1 MSYAANVIR
10 AAKQNRGAVMSMDL
24 QEVESQPGYLRVVV
38 SGAFDVHFA
47 IDLTPRIFDACATHR
62 ASKLLIDGRTVT
74 GTMTITERYMYAD
87 NFANQYTARRIAGSF
102 RRLQVAVVGS
112 HEIVDPLRF
121 GEKIL
126 TMRGMHAKVLT
137 DFDRALTWLGTAPP
151 PDDDTELPII
161 SRDRS
166 RMP

>member
-1 MSYAANVIR
+1 
-10 AAKQNRGAVMSMDL
+10 MSMDL
-24 QEVESQPGYLRVVV
+24 LEVEPQPDYLKVVV
-38 SGAFDVHFA
+38 SGAFDLHLA
-47 IDLTPRIFDACATHR
+47 IDLTPQIFDACVAHR

-74 GTMTITERYMYAD
+74 GTMTITERYIYAD

-102 RRLQVAVVGS
+102 KRLQIAVVGS

-137 DFDRALTWLGTAPP
+137 DFDRALTWLGTGPL

>member
-1 MSYAANVIR
+1 
-10 AAKQNRGAVMSMDL
+10 MSMEL
-24 QEVESQPGYLRVVV
+24 LEVEPQPDYLKVVV
-38 SGAFDVHFA
+38 SGAFDLHLA
-47 IDLTPRIFDACATHR
+47 IDLTPQIFDACVAHR

-74 GTMTITERYMYAD
+74 GTMTITERYIYAD

-102 RRLQVAVVGS
+102 KRLQIAVVGS

-137 DFDRALTWLGTAPP
+137 DFDRALTWLGMALAPE
-151 PDDDTELPII
+151 DDTELPII
-161 SRDRS
+161 SRD
-166 RMP
+166 

>member
-1 MSYAANVIR
+1 
-10 AAKQNRGAVMSMDL
+10 MSMDL

-38 SGAFDVHFA
+38 SGAFDLHFA
-47 IDLTPRIFDACATHR
+47 IDLTPRIFDTCATHR

-151 PDDDTELPII
+151 PDYDTELPII
-161 SRDRS
+161 SRD
-166 RMP
+166 

>member
-1 MSYAANVIR
+1 
-10 AAKQNRGAVMSMDL
+10 MSMEL
-24 QEVESQPGYLRVVV
+24 QEVEPQPGYLKVVV
-38 SGAFDVHFA
+38 SGAFDLHLA
-47 IDLTPRIFDACATHR
+47 IGLTPRIFDACVAHR

-74 GTMTITERYMYAD
+74 GTMTITDRYIYAD

-102 RRLQVAVVGS
+102 KRLQIAVVGS

-137 DFDRALTWLGTAPP
+137 DFARALTWLGTAPL

-161 SRDRS
+161 SRD
-166 RMP
+166 

>member
-1 MSYAANVIR
+1 
-10 AAKQNRGAVMSMDL
+10 MSMEL
-24 QEVESQPGYLRVVV
+24 QEVEPQPGYLKVVV
-38 SGAFDVHFA
+38 SGAFDLHLA
-47 IDLTPRIFDACATHR
+47 IGLTPRIFDACVAHR

-74 GTMTITERYMYAD
+74 GTMTITERYIYAD

-102 RRLQVAVVGS
+102 KRLQIAVVGS

-137 DFDRALTWLGTAPP
+137 DFDRALTWLGTGPL

-161 SRDRS
+161 SRD
-166 RMP
+166 

>member
-24 QEVESQPGYLRVVV
+24 QEVESQPGYLKVVV

-74 GTMTITERYMYAD
+74 GTMTLTERYMYAD

>member
-1 MSYAANVIR
+1 
-10 AAKQNRGAVMSMDL
+10 MSMEL
-24 QEVESQPGYLRVVV
+24 QEVEPQPDYLKVVV
-38 SGAFDVHFA
+38 SGSFDLHLA
-47 IDLTPRIFDACATHR
+47 IGLTPRIFDACVAHR

-74 GTMTITERYMYAD
+74 GTMTITDRYIYAD

-102 RRLQVAVVGS
+102 KRLQIAVVGS

-137 DFDRALTWLGTAPP
+137 DFDRALTWLGTGPL

-161 SRDRS
+161 SRD
-166 RMP
+166 

>member
-1 MSYAANVIR
+1 
-10 AAKQNRGAVMSMDL
+10 MSMEL
-24 QEVESQPGYLRVVV
+24 LEVEPQPDYLKVVV
-38 SGAFDVHFA
+38 SGAFDLHLA
-47 IDLTPRIFDACATHR
+47 IVLTPQIFDACVAHR

-74 GTMTITERYMYAD
+74 GTMTITERYIYAD

-102 RRLQVAVVGS
+102 KRLQIAVVGS

-137 DFDRALTWLGTAPP
+137 DFDRALTWLGTGPL

-161 SRDRS
+161 SRD
-166 RMP
+166 

>member
-1 MSYAANVIR
+1 
-10 AAKQNRGAVMSMDL
+10 
-24 QEVESQPGYLRVVV
+24 
-38 SGAFDVHFA
+38 
-47 IDLTPRIFDACATHR
+47 
-62 ASKLLIDGRTVT
+62 
-74 GTMTITERYMYAD
+74 MYAD

>member
-1 MSYAANVIR
+1 
-10 AAKQNRGAVMSMDL
+10 MSMEL
-24 QEVESQPGYLRVVV
+24 PEVEPQPDYLKVVV
-38 SGAFDVHFA
+38 SGAFDLHLA
-47 IDLTPRIFDACATHR
+47 IGLTPRIFDACVAHR
-62 ASKLLIDGRTVT
+62 ASKLMIDGRTVT
-74 GTMTITERYMYAD
+74 GTMTITERYIYAD

-102 RRLQVAVVGS
+102 KRLQIAVVGS

-126 TMRGMHAKVLT
+126 TMRGIHAKVLT
-137 DFDRALTWLGTAPP
+137 DFDRALTWLGTVTL

>member
-1 MSYAANVIR
+1 
-10 AAKQNRGAVMSMDL
+10 MSMEL
-24 QEVESQPGYLRVVV
+24 LEVEPQPDYLKVVV
-38 SGAFDVHFA
+38 SGAFDLHLA
-47 IDLTPRIFDACATHR
+47 IDLTPQIFDACVAHR

-74 GTMTITERYMYAD
+74 GTMTITDRYIYAD

-102 RRLQVAVVGS
+102 KRLQIAVVGS

-137 DFDRALTWLGTAPP
+137 DFDRALTWLGTVTL

>member
-1 MSYAANVIR
+1 
-10 AAKQNRGAVMSMDL
+10 MSMDL
-24 QEVESQPGYLRVVV
+24 QEVDPQPAYLKVVV
-38 SGAFDVHFA
+38 SGAFDLHLA
-47 IDLTPRIFDACATHR
+47 IDLTPQIFDACVAHR

-74 GTMTITERYMYAD
+74 GTMTITERYIYAD

-102 RRLQVAVVGS
+102 KRLQIAVVGS

-137 DFDRALTWLGTAPP
+137 DFDRALTWLGTAQVPE
-151 PDDDTELPII
+151 DDTELPII
-161 SRDRS
+161 SRD
-166 RMP
+166 